1 MTSMKKW
8 ISHEPMIRIVD
19 PTLIVSKVAKIM
31 TLDLQTVSYQEI
43 VKIDKVL
50 ELEILGQNQANGI
63 VFWF

>member
-8 ISHEPMIRIVD
+8 ISHEPMIRVVD

-31 TLDLQTVSYQEI
+31 TLDLQTVSYEEI

-50 ELEILGQNQANGI
+50 ELEILG
-63 VFWF
+63 